1 MDFLS
6 NLEKI
11 LGVLS
16 PEIGESYFQKAEGG
30 NTPILPSVA
39 PPLISADINFSH
51 EVT

>member
-11 LGVLS
+11 LVVLS

-30 NTPILPSVA
+30 NTPILPPGRA
-39 PPLISADINFSH
+39 AAGIELIRFFC
-51 EVT
+51 